1 MDMRKTHVEREG
13 PAGLLL
19 PRRRIIAYSGLC
31 LGTGF
36 FLLPA
41 ATRLTPFLPDS
52 VSFMALPFLACLV
65 LTGIHTYLG
74 IHVITREV
82 IFVDLS
88 LAQIAAL
95 GTTFAFLIGYGLGS
109 PMSYIISLTFTFMGA
124 AVFALSRFREREASQ
139 EAVIGIAYACASALT
154 VLVISNAPHG
164 AEHIKDML
172 AGSILWAKTDTV
184 IHTAKVY
191 SVIGVFHIVFAGIF
205 LKISEDLP
213 GARARGLS
221 IRFWDFLFYV
231 SFGFVITS
239 SVAIAGVLL
248 VFSFLVIPAAISVL
262 FTKRMGVR
270 LAIGW
275 VIGTIVSVAGL
286 VLSYTLDFSSGP
298 AVVALLGVSL
308 AVAAFLAGIRHG
320 GGKEGSVVD

>member
-1 MDMRKTHVEREG
+1 MRTPQVERG
-13 PAGLLL
+13 RVASLLL
-19 PRRRIIAYSGLC
+19 PRRKIIVYSCLS

-36 FLLPA
+36 FILPVLA
-41 ATRLTPFLPDS
+41 RLAPFLPDS

-95 GTTFAFLIGYGLGS
+95 GTTFAFLIGYALDS
-109 PMSYIISLTFTFMGA
+109 PMSYIISLTFTFLGA

-139 EAVIGIAYACASALT
+139 EAIIGIAYACASALT

-184 IHTAKVY
+184 LHTAKVY
-191 SVIGVFHIVFAGIF
+191 SVIGVFHILFSRIF
-205 LKISEDLP
+205 LMVSEDLS

-248 VFSFLVIPAAISVL
+248 VFSFLVIPAGISVL
-262 FTKRMGVR
+262 FTARMGLR

-275 VIGTIVSVAGL
+275 VVGTIVSVAGL

-298 AVVALLGVSL
+298 AVVGLFGVSL
-308 AVAAFLAGIRHG
+308 VIAALLSRIRLKG
-320 GGKEGSVVD
+320 GGKEDAVGT